1 MTPHLL
7 TLLLFSR
14 TAAAHG
20 MDAHRVQVELDGAV
34 VRVAVTPGVD
44 AFPDADQD
52 GNAVLDRA
60 EVAAARSAIRAR
72 FEAAFHLEDPQGEAP
87 ACAPASISTVG
98 NGEGHVRA
106 SLHCTFRAPPEAI
119 VVRMD
124 ALGWFPY
131 TLEAVRTRLVAPG
144 RWSPDGEVVGG
155 TIAAGGGVVTL
166 LARSPGTTVATR
178 VGESEP
184 LATNPEPTARTSS
197 WVDAPAVRWTA
208 GIALT
213 ATVAAL
219 LRAWRRHAAT
229 RPGSRPA
236 ASPSRIPNGTLPNT
250 EGPPR

>member
-1 MTPHLL
+1 VTLHLL
-7 TLLLFSR
+7 ALLLFSR

-20 MDAHRVQVELDGAV
+20 IDAHRVQVELDGAV

-52 GNAVLDRA
+52 GNAILDRA
-60 EVAAARSAIRAR
+60 EVAAARGALRAR
-72 FEAAFHLEDPQGEAP
+72 FEFAFHLEDPQGEAP

-119 VVRMD
+119 VVRMN

-131 TLEAVRTRLVAPG
+131 TLEAVRTRQVAPG
-144 RWSPDGEVVGG
+144 RWGPDGEVVGG

-166 LARSPGTTVATR
+166 LARSPGSTVPTRNHDAVAHATQPDTATSGAW
-178 VGESEP
+178 VGQ
-184 LATNPEPTARTSS
+184 A
-197 WVDAPAVRWTA
+197 VVRWTA

-213 ATVAAL
+213 AFGAAL

-236 ASPSRIPNGTLPNT
+236 ASPSRIPTGTLPTT